1 MDSYYAILGLW
12 PYALALLG
20 SVGGIAWWAIRRTF
34 ASTERVERIENRL
47 TEMETRYANAPGAE
61 DMHEMRLR
69 MGDMAGEV
77 KVLTST
83 MKGISHQLE
92 LLLENAVNGNKR

>member
-1 MDSYYAILGLW
+1 MELFFNFW
-12 PYALALLG
+12 PYLLPVAFGGVVWAL
-20 SVGGIAWWAIRRTF
+20 RRTF
-34 ASTERVERIENRL
+34 ASTERVEKLENRL

-69 MGDMAGEV
+69 LADMAGEV
-77 KVLTST
+77 KVLTNA